1 MTTLAMNRT
10 LAHGF
15 SETGLLT
22 VENTVTDRDALLSR
36 VLEEPA
42 GDTIRLVFADLLR
55 ESDDAADQALGCFV
69 WAGVTAAQ
77 FRTDQIIDDPLYY
90 SAHAEIER
98 VVVGGHLYRWLA
110 ALGIMSIDLSESS
123 WLWDCTL
130 DRVTIRCDQIAGVF
144 ERGMLAELAVPWDL
158 WTATAAAILAHW
170 PLERV
175 DITDRPGLSLAIDR
189 SESNWRLL
197 GRFRVP
203 RRRVPLSGSVIPAA
217 YAPIPF
223 LMEERAEWCTEEMFS
238 SRETMLG
245 SISSASMR
253 LMGDLREAAGHRWPD
268 APRRRN

>member
-1 MTTLAMNRT
+1 MNST

-15 SETGLLT
+15 SETRTLT
-22 VENTVTDRDALLSR
+22 AESTVTDRDVLLSG

-42 GDTIRLVFADLLR
+42 DDTVRLVLADLLR

-77 FRTDQIIDDPLYY
+77 FRHEEIIDDPLYY

-98 VVVGGHLYRWLA
+98 VVVGGHPYRWLT
-110 ALGIMSIDLSESS
+110 ALGIISVHRPESS

-144 ERGMLAELAVPWDL
+144 VRGMLAELAVPWDV
-158 WTATAAAILAHW
+158 WTARGAAVLGVW
-170 PLERV
+170 PLERAV
-175 DITDRPGLSLAIDR
+175 ITDQPGLSLAIER
-189 SESNWRLL
+189 NESSWRLQ
-197 GRFRVP
+197 GRFRAP

-223 LMEERAEWCTEEMFS
+223 LMEERAEWRTEETFS

-245 SISSASMR
+245 SISSASTGLR
-253 LMGDLREAAGHRWPD
+253 EDLREAAGHRWPD
-268 APRRRN
+268 APRRRH